1 MENFDEIY
9 KTELNFVEEFNLSRV
24 GMLKEIETE
33 FNIIRLCISQLNEL
47 DEQYIDITNRIIV
60 MPLRKLLCEKNSVL
74 LKVCPDFKM
83 PKLKGFEGKISD
95 DQYVIRPPFITEQ
108 QSEWIGI
115 DSWLEQQI
123 SWFDRTATDMTDTI
137 PKYSFEYILKRLND
151 KNFRSYK
158 NDFESLFYSRKGL
171 YKGEVCDVYSRV
183 APDDVEKNTY
193 IFDVLNKIGY
203 NTLSVYTF
211 LKHLSDKRGA
221 HLDVGHSALIQI
233 INTADD
239 LKLTPVHYFAI
250 QMIYAA
256 KKQIPE
262 LSNYWKEMPDL
273 SCT

>member
-1 MENFDEIY
+1 MEIFDEIY
-9 KTELNFVEEFNLSRV
+9 KAELNFVEEFNLSRV

-47 DEQYIDITNRIIV
+47 DEQYVDITNRIIV
-60 MPLRKLLCEKNSVL
+60 MPLRKLLCEKSSVL

-95 DQYVIRPPFITEQ
+95 DQYVIRPPFVTDQ
-108 QSEWIGI
+108 QSEWIEI
-115 DSWLEQQI
+115 DSWLEQRI
-123 SWFDRTATDMTDTI
+123 SWFDRSATDMTDTI
-137 PKYSFEYILKRLND
+137 PKYSFEYISKRLND

-158 NDFESLFYSRKGL
+158 NDFENLFYCRKGL
-171 YKGEVCDVYSRV
+171 YKGEECDVYSRI
-183 APDDVEKNTY
+183 APDDAEKNTY

-203 NTLSVYTF
+203 NSLSVYTF

-250 QMIYAA
+250 QMVYAA

-262 LSNYWKEMPDL
+262 LSNYWKEMPEL
-273 SCT
+273 TCI

>member
-1 MENFDEIY
+1 MQNFDEIY
-9 KTELNFVEEFNLSRV
+9 KTELNFVEEFNLSRA

-123 SWFDRTATDMTDTI
+123 SWFDRSATDMTDTI

-203 NTLSVYTF
+203 NSLSVYTF

-262 LSNYWKEMPDL
+262 LSNYWKEMLDL

>member
-1 MENFDEIY
+1 METLDEIY
-9 KTELNFVEEFNLSRV
+9 KAQLNFVDELDLSRA

-60 MPLRKLLCEKNSVL
+60 MPLRKLLCEKSSVL

-83 PKLKGFEGKISD
+83 PKLKGFEVKISN
-95 DQYVIRPPFITEQ
+95 DQYVIRPPFITDE
-108 QSEWIGI
+108 QSEWITI

-123 SWFDRTATDMTDTI
+123 SWFDRNASDMTDTI
-137 PKYSFEYILKRLND
+137 PKYSFECISKRLND
-151 KNFRSYK
+151 KKFRSYK
-158 NDFESLFYSRKGL
+158 NDFEKLFYNRQGI
-171 YKGEVCDVYSRV
+171 YKGEKCDIYSRV
-183 APDDVEKNTY
+183 APADVEKNKY
-193 IFDVLNKIGY
+193 IFDVLNMIGY
-203 NTLSVYTF
+203 NRLSIYTF

-233 INTADD
+233 VNTADN

-256 KKQIPE
+256 KKQITE
-262 LSNYWKEMPDL
+262 LSNYWAEMPEL
-273 SCT
+273 SSM

>member
-1 MENFDEIY
+1 MTIKLQK
-9 KTELNFVEEFNLSRV
+9 KTVLRLLLLQQVKV
-24 GMLKEIETE
+24 QKE
-33 FNIIRLCISQLNEL
+33 
-47 DEQYIDITNRIIV
+47 RI
-60 MPLRKLLCEKNSVL
+60 KK
-74 LKVCPDFKM
+74 
-83 PKLKGFEGKISD
+83 
-95 DQYVIRPPFITEQ
+95 
-108 QSEWIGI
+108 
-115 DSWLEQQI
+115 
-123 SWFDRTATDMTDTI
+123 
-137 PKYSFEYILKRLND
+137 
-151 KNFRSYK
+151 
-158 NDFESLFYSRKGL
+158 DFESLFYSRKGL

-183 APDDVEKNTY
+183 APNDVEKNTY

>member
-9 KTELNFVEEFNLSRV
+9 KTELNFVEEFNLSRA

-123 SWFDRTATDMTDTI
+123 SWFDRSVTDMTDTI

-203 NTLSVYTF
+203 NSLSIYTF

>member
-1 MENFDEIY
+1 MENFDAIY
-9 KTELNFVEEFNLSRV
+9 KTELNFVDEFNLSRI

-33 FNIIRLCISQLNEL
+33 FNIIRLCISQLKEL
-47 DEQYIDITNRIIV
+47 DEQYVDIINRIIV
-60 MPLRKLLCEKNSVL
+60 MPLRKLLCEKSSVL

-123 SWFDRTATDMTDTI
+123 SWFDRSATDMTDTI

-158 NDFESLFYSRKGL
+158 NDFENLFYIRKGL
-171 YKGEVCDVYSRV
+171 YKGEECDVYSRI

-203 NTLSVYTF
+203 NSLSVYTF

-233 INTADD
+233 INTADH

-262 LSNYWKEMPDL
+262 LSNYWTEMPEL

>member
-9 KTELNFVEEFNLSRV
+9 KTELNFVEEFNLSRA

-123 SWFDRTATDMTDTI
+123 SWFDRSATDMTDTI

-183 APDDVEKNTY
+183 APNDVEKNTY

>member
-9 KTELNFVEEFNLSRV
+9 KTELNFVEEFNLSKA

-83 PKLKGFEGKISD
+83 PKLKGFEAKIND
-95 DQYVIRPPFITEQ
+95 DQQVIRPPFITGQ

-123 SWFDRTATDMTDTI
+123 SWFDRTASDMTDTI

-151 KNFRSYK
+151 KRFRTYK
-158 NDFESLFYSRKGL
+158 NDFENLFYNRKGL
-171 YKGEVCDVYSRV
+171 YKGEECDVYSRV
-183 APDDVEKNTY
+183 APTDVDKNTY
-193 IFDVLNKIGY
+193 IFDVLNMIGY
-203 NTLSVYTF
+203 NSLSIYTF

-262 LSNYWKEMPDL
+262 LSNYWKEMPEL

>member
-9 KTELNFVEEFNLSRV
+9 KTELNFVEEFNLSRA

-123 SWFDRTATDMTDTI
+123 SWFDRSATDMTDTI
-137 PKYSFEYILKRLND
+137 PTYSFEYILKRLND

-203 NTLSVYTF
+203 NSLSVYTF

>member
-1 MENFDEIY
+1 MEIFDEIY
-9 KTELNFVEEFNLSRV
+9 KTELNFVEEFNLSRA

-47 DEQYIDITNRIIV
+47 DEQYIDITNRIVV

-108 QSEWIGI
+108 QSKWIGI

-123 SWFDRTATDMTDTI
+123 SWFDRSATDMTNTI

-158 NDFESLFYSRKGL
+158 NDFERLFYSRKGI
-171 YKGEVCDVYSRV
+171 YKGKECDVYSRV
-183 APDDVEKNTY
+183 TPDDVEKNMY

-203 NTLSVYTF
+203 NSLSVYTF

-262 LSNYWKEMPDL
+262 LSNYWKEMPEL

>member
-9 KTELNFVEEFNLSRV
+9 KTELNFVEEFNLSRA

-123 SWFDRTATDMTDTI
+123 SWFDRSATDMTDTI

>member
-1 MENFDEIY
+1 MESFDKIY
-9 KTELNFVEEFNLSRV
+9 KTELNFVDEFNLSRV

-47 DEQYIDITNRIIV
+47 DEQYVDITNRIIV

-123 SWFDRTATDMTDTI
+123 SWFDRSATDMTDTI
-137 PKYSFEYILKRLND
+137 PKHSFEYVLKRLND
-151 KNFRSYK
+151 KNFRAYK
-158 NDFESLFYSRKGL
+158 NDFESLFYRRKGL
-171 YKGEVCDVYSRV
+171 YKGEECDVYSRV

-203 NTLSVYTF
+203 NSLSVYTF

-239 LKLTPVHYFAI
+239 LKLTPVHHFAI

-256 KKQIPE
+256 RKQIPE
-262 LSNYWKEMPDL
+262 LSNYWKEMPEL

>member
-9 KTELNFVEEFNLSRV
+9 KTELNFVEEFNLSRA

-123 SWFDRTATDMTDTI
+123 SWFDRSATDMTDTI

-171 YKGEVCDVYSRV
+171 YKGEECDVYSRV

-203 NTLSVYTF
+203 NSLSVYTF